1 MVAQNIGF
9 AIIAIIMVVGAI
21 RVVTTS
27 NVVHAALWLVVVLA
41 GVAAQY
47 ILLAAE
53 FVAVTQVLV
62 YIGAVMVLFLFG
74 TMLTRSRIGVNSGL
88 NNRYSNLGIPVAMV
102 LFAAM
107 SLALADSFG
116 TEKMPS
122 DGSLVT
128 TQQISD
134 QIFGPYL
141 LPFWALSFVLLAA
154 VIGAIVLA
162 RKDCS
167 HVGKSVSLP
176 CCAVVLHWRVWSN
189 CSQKCRARVD
199 VY

>member
-9 AIIAIIMVVGAI
+9 AIIAIIMVIGAI

-27 NVVHAALWLVVVLA
+27 NVVHAALWLVVVLS

-74 TMLTRSRIGVNSGL
+74 TMLTRSRIGRDSGL
-88 NNRYSNLGIPVAMV
+88 NNTYWKLGIPVALV

-107 SLALADSFG
+107 AVALVNSFG
-116 TEKMPS
+116 DERMPTDDNIVS
-122 DGSLVT
+122 
-128 TQQISD
+128 TQQVSD

-162 RKDCS
+162 RKD
-167 HVGKSVSLP
+167 
-176 CCAVVLHWRVWSN
+176 
-189 CSQKCRARVD
+189 
-199 VY
+199 

>member
-1 MVAQNIGF
+1 
-9 AIIAIIMVVGAI
+9 
-21 RVVTTS
+21 
-27 NVVHAALWLVVVLA
+27 
-41 GVAAQY
+41 
-47 ILLAAE
+47 
-53 FVAVTQVLV
+53 VAVTQVLV

-74 TMLTRSRIGVNSGL
+74 TMLTRSRIGRDSGL
-88 NNRYSNLGIPVAMV
+88 NNSYAKLGIPVAVV

-107 SLALADSFG
+107 ALALSESFG

-162 RKDCS
+162 RKD
-167 HVGKSVSLP
+167 
-176 CCAVVLHWRVWSN
+176 
-189 CSQKCRARVD
+189 
-199 VY
+199 